1 MTVLNQVVLISGV
14 NFLSAF
20 VQASTGFGYAL
31 IAMPLMAL
39 FLPMASCSAIS
50 AVTIVAIGLQM
61 SLKLRKNL
69 KLSTIALPVLCCLV
83 TIQVGLLLLRTF
95 DDAVLRMI
103 LAILLVVVTCISF
116 VTRKKGQVLSGKWYV
131 AAAAGLLTGLSA
143 GMFNIVGPFLMLY
156 YINVCDDTL
165 HLKASLEF
173 SFLIAGLYS
182 SAMHLFAYQNIH
194 TAVAPHI
201 GASVVAAL
209 IAGLVGIKVYKKI
222 NRNVISI
229 IVYVLLLVMA
239 LILVLNSVV
248 QMNM

>member
-1 MTVLNQVVLISGV
+1 MTLSAQVALVAGV

-31 IAMPLMAL
+31 VAMPLMAL

-61 SLKLRKNL
+61 SLKLRENF
-69 KLSTIALPVLCCLV
+69 KLSTIALPVLCCLA
-83 TIQVGLLLLRTF
+83 TINIGLFLLNTF
-95 DDAVLRMI
+95 DERVLRII
-103 LAILLVVVTCISF
+103 LASLLVFVTGISF
-116 VTRKKGQVLSGKWYV
+116 VAKRMRGGISGKWYI
-131 AAAAGLLTGLSA
+131 AACAGLLTGLST

-182 SAMHLFAYQNIH
+182 SAMHLFAYQNINA
-194 TAVAPHI
+194 AVSPHI
-201 GASVVAAL
+201 GASILAAL
-209 IAGLVGIKVYKKI
+209 LAGFVGLKIYRKI

-229 IVYVLLLVMA
+229 LVYSLLLLMA
-239 LILVLNSVV
+239 LILALNGGR
-248 QMNM
+248 